1 MRIRAPFYGSLVV
14 LLSACTVVGPN
25 YELPEQAKINAPGA
39 QQDFQ
44 GRDPA
49 FTADGE
55 APGDWWQLYNDA
67 QLNQLVQE
75 ALAANT
81 DLRMA
86 AANLARSE
94 AVSMEVEGAKHVK
107 LSASATAVRA
117 RESGEAYLVPERLP
131 VENLADAGINIAYQI
146 DLVGGLKRAAEAAA
160 ADVEASHA
168 ALDLARISIVADLV
182 FSYTEACA
190 AGHELEVAQRS
201 LELQQQ
207 NQAVV
212 ARLVSYGRSMAV
224 DLPRAQHMVEQTRSS
239 IPVHEARHRVALY
252 KVAVLT
258 GHLPGE
264 YPSALASCK
273 RLPQLN
279 AQIPVGDGAALLRRR
294 PDVRQAERALA
305 GATARVGVA
314 TAALYP
320 TVKLGISAGAT
331 GILEH
336 MGQSQTQRWSIG
348 PLISWTLPGDQ
359 EKARLRQ
366 ADASMDGA
374 LAHFD
379 AVVLNALREVESALT
394 ILARDLDRR
403 TSLGKARDEAAK
415 AGKQVEMLYH
425 AGRLPYMDHLDAQRS
440 LVAAE
445 AALAASEAQV
455 AADQVKLFLALGG
468 GWGGADSRNPPSPQ

>member
-1 MRIRAPFYGSLVV
+1 MRIRAPFYGSLAV

-55 APGDWWQLYNDA
+55 APGDWWQLYSDA

-107 LSASATAVRA
+107 LSASATAVHA

-168 ALDLARISIVADLV
+168 ALNLARISIVADLV

-212 ARLVSYGRSMAV
+212 ARLVSYGRS
-224 DLPRAQHMVEQTRSS
+224 
-239 IPVHEARHRVALY
+239 
-252 KVAVLT
+252 
-258 GHLPGE
+258 
-264 YPSALASCK
+264 
-273 RLPQLN
+273 
-279 AQIPVGDGAALLRRR
+279 
-294 PDVRQAERALA
+294 
-305 GATARVGVA
+305 
-314 TAALYP
+314 
-320 TVKLGISAGAT
+320 
-331 GILEH
+331 
-336 MGQSQTQRWSIG
+336 
-348 PLISWTLPGDQ
+348 
-359 EKARLRQ
+359 
-366 ADASMDGA
+366 
-374 LAHFD
+374 
-379 AVVLNALREVESALT
+379 
-394 ILARDLDRR
+394 
-403 TSLGKARDEAAK
+403 
-415 AGKQVEMLYH
+415 
-425 AGRLPYMDHLDAQRS
+425 
-440 LVAAE
+440 
-445 AALAASEAQV
+445 
-455 AADQVKLFLALGG
+455 
-468 GWGGADSRNPPSPQ
+468 

>member
-1 MRIRAPFYGSLVV
+1 MGGLV
-14 LLSACTVVGPN
+14 LLLAACTVVGPD
-25 YELPEQAKINAPGA
+25 YRLPEQSKINAPA
-39 QQDFQ
+39 ARQDFQ
-44 GRDPA
+44 GRDPSFSA
-49 FTADGE
+49 YGE
-55 APGDWWQLYNDA
+55 VPGRWWQLYRDA
-67 QLNQLVQE
+67 QLNQLVEE

-94 AVSMEVEGAKHVK
+94 AISMEAEGARHVK
-107 LSASATAVRA
+107 LSASGTAVRA

-131 VENLADAGINIAYQI
+131 VESLGDGGINIAYQI

-201 LELQQQ
+201 LELQEQSQ
-207 NQAVV
+207 VVV
-212 ARLVSYGRSMAV
+212 ARLVANGRGMAV
-224 DLPRAQHMVEQTRSS
+224 DLPRARHMVEQTRSA
-239 IPVHEARHRVALY
+239 IPAHEARRRVALY

-258 GHLPGE
+258 GHPPGG
-264 YPSALASCK
+264 YPPALANCR
-273 RLPQLN
+273 RLPQLQ
-279 AQIPVGDGAALLRRR
+279 APIPVGDGAALLRRR

-320 TVKLGISAGAT
+320 TVKLGFSAGAT

-366 ADASMDGA
+366 ADAGMDGA

-394 ILARDLDRR
+394 VLARDLDRR
-403 TSLGKARDEAAK
+403 ASLGHARDEAAK
-415 AGKQVEMLYH
+415 AGQQVEMLYR

-468 GWGGADSRNPPSPQ
+468 GWGDVDARNPPAAQ